1 MGKGGGE
8 GNVHAPKRGDIK
20 ILRSTADARQTT
32 DRDTARE
39 LERERGRESKSESK
53 GIPHAIVK

>member
-39 LERERGRESKSESK
+39 LEREREVERARVRARES
-53 GIPHAIVK
+53 HMR

>member
-1 MGKGGGE
+1 M
-8 GNVHAPKRGDIK
+8 HAPKRGDIK

-39 LERERGRESKSESK
+39 LEREREVERARVRARES
-53 GIPHAIVK
+53 HMR